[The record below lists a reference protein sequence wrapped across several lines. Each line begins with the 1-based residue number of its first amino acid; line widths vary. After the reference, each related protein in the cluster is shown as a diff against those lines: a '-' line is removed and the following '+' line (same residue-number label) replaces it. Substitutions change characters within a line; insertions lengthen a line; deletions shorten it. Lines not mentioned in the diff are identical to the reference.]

1 MPRITRTTITSSGTN
16 TATASP
22 LLVATSS
29 SITTDHLSC
38 DPSSGAVSALR
49 DRQRVMS
56 IVRLASSTCRR
67 LAHTFAR
74 DHV

>member
-1 MPRITRTTITSSGTN
+1 MPRITRTTTTNSSTN

-22 LLVATSS
+22 LLVAMSS
-29 SITTDHLSC
+29 SITKDHFSC
-38 DPSSGAVSALR
+38 DPSYGAGSASC

-56 IVRLASSTCRR
+56 IVRVAFSTCRR
-67 LAHTFAR
+67 LAHTPTR

>member
-22 LLVATSS
+22 LLVALSS
-29 SITTDHLSC
+29 SITKDHFSC
-38 DPSSGAVSALR
+38 DPSSGAVSALC
-49 DRQRVMS
+49 DRQRIMS
-56 IVRLASSTCRR
+56 IMRVASSTCRR